1 MPRKRSMP
9 ASVYNR
15 AIFTVRDYPRM
26 VYEYDKLSRSLGAK
40 AAASDGMPKSAAMG
54 SNVEE
59 KAIRLADLEADI
71 NSLKDRVAALEKAT
85 EGLNTSFASLQALMQ
100 KNNIVHSMR
109 FPLNEYA
116 QLVPSLRTWQRE
128 KQLFVVR
135 IAHDF
140 RFY

>member
-1 MPRKRSMP
+1 
-9 ASVYNR
+9 
-15 AIFTVRDYPRM
+15 M

-71 NSLKDRVAALEKAT
+71 NRIQKNIELIPEDMR
-85 EGLNTSFASLQALMQ
+85 EGII
-100 KNNIVHSMR
+100 NNIVHSMR